1 MPPILLCL
9 LVLVDGKLNVN
20 QQCAL
25 TDQKA
30 NCILGCIKR
39 SVAIRVR
46 EVILSLHSALVKTY
60 LEYCVHMLSS
70 QYSIDVDLLE
80 HIQRWATKV
89 ISRMKHLTC
98 KDKLSELELFN
109 LEKAPGRPDSGL
121 SVPKGG
127 L

>member
-46 EVILSLHSALVKTY
+46 EVILSLHSALVRDF
-60 LEYCVHMLSS
+60 S
-70 QYSIDVDLLE
+70 
-80 HIQRWATKV
+80 
-89 ISRMKHLTC
+89 
-98 KDKLSELELFN
+98 
-109 LEKAPGRPDSGL
+109 
-121 SVPKGG
+121 
-127 L
+127 